1 MTGNGWPAMT
11 SPIPVPNALA
21 YPRPAMSRRPGWP
34 SRPSGSASRKWK
46 LIAMTS
52 GPARVASTRAAC
64 CCSPS
69 RAAVSA
75 TAPVSAPSA
84 ISR

>member
-1 MTGNGWPAMT
+1 
-11 SPIPVPNALA
+11 
-21 YPRPAMSRRPGWP
+21 MSRRPGWP

-52 GPARVASTRAAC
+52 GPASVASTRAAC
-64 CCSPS
+64 CPGLAPS

-75 TAPVSAPSA
+75 TAPASAPSA
-84 ISR
+84 ISQ

>member
-1 MTGNGWPAMT
+1 MAGRAHSTASGQITAPAASGNGWPAMA

-52 GPARVASTRAAC
+52 GPASVASTRAA
-64 CCSPS
+64 
-69 RAAVSA
+69 
-75 TAPVSAPSA
+75 
-84 ISR
+84 